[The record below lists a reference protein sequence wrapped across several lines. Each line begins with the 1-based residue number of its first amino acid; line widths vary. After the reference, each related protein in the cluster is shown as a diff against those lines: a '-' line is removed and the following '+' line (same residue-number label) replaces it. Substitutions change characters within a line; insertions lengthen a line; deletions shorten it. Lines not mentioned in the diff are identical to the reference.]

1 MKNEELIKTLIKE
14 GYDISLEPKNLK
26 NLDYVLIKNQAKTVD
41 DCKKVLEYLD
51 WYTQK
56 TIKQGYKDFKIEY
69 SLGIYKNYLEAIK
82 TIPMDTMPKKDMYYL
97 TELIHQKEKKIR
109 EEIEVEIRRQIKKEV
124 LEQYEKNGYYWDIL
138 EKIET
143 KD

>member
-1 MKNEELIKTLIKE
+1 MKNEELIKQALKE
-14 GYDISLEPKNLK
+14 GYDISLNPKNLS
-26 NLDYVLIKNQAKTVD
+26 NLDFILTKNGAKNID
-41 DCKKVLEYLD
+41 DYKKILEYLE

-69 SLGIYKNYLEAIK
+69 SIGIYKNYLEAIE

-109 EEIEVEIRRQIKKEV
+109 EEHENEIIKQVKIAT
-124 LEQYEKNGYYWDIL
+124 LEQYDKNGYYWDIL